1 MAGQT
6 IGRVAFAGGGTGGHV
21 YMGVALGRELL
32 RRNSSAEIL
41 FVGTRRGMESRIIPG
56 TSFRLETIRL
66 GGLNRVSL
74 RTALQTLFQLPAS
87 LWASRRILK
96 RFQPDIVV
104 GLGGYSSGPV
114 VLCAHWMG
122 LPTLAIE
129 PNAYPGFANRRLAS
143 RVDAAAVAFQ
153 ETCKFFGEKCRVTG
167 IPVRKEFF
175 QIRSAPAAEGP
186 LRILL
191 FGGSQGSRPLNR
203 LMREALNFLEP
214 EKFRICHQA
223 GKFDT
228 EAVRTAYQQ
237 GGFKAEVQ
245 EFIDDMP
252 RRFDWADLIVSR
264 SGASSVA
271 ELAAAGKASIL
282 IPFPQAADDH
292 QTRNAE
298 AMASKGA
305 AVLLVQEEIDG
316 RKLAECISGLERDR
330 PRLRK
335 IAVSSR
341 TLARPDSTEQI
352 LELMEELIER
362 SR

>member
-1 MAGQT
+1 
-6 IGRVAFAGGGTGGHV
+6 
-21 YMGVALGRELL
+21 MGVALGRELL

-41 FVGTRRGMESRIIPG
+41 FVGTKRGMESRIIPK
-56 TSFRLETIRL
+56 TPFQLETLRL

-87 LWASRRILK
+87 LWFSRRVLM
-96 RFQPDIVV
+96 RFRPDIVV

-129 PNAYPGFANRRLAS
+129 PNAVPGFANRRLAS
-143 RVDAAAVAFQ
+143 RVGAAAVAFE
-153 ETCKFFGEKCRVTG
+153 ETCRFFGDKCRVTG
-167 IPVRKEFF
+167 IPIRKEFF
-175 QIRSAPAAEGP
+175 EIRSAPAAQGP

-203 LMREALNFLEP
+203 LMREALPFLAP
-214 EKFRICHQA
+214 ARFRIRHQA
-223 GKFDT
+223 GAADLET
-228 EAVRTAYQQ
+228 VRTAYQAA
-237 GGFKAEVQ
+237 GFEAEVH

-252 RRFDWADLIVSR
+252 RFFNWANLIVCR

-298 AMASKGA
+298 AMASRGA
-305 AVLLVQEEIDG
+305 AVLLPQNETDG
-316 RKLAECISGLERDR
+316 KKLAESISKLEMDR
-330 PRLRK
+330 PRLREM
-335 IAVSSR
+335 AASSR
-341 TLARPDSTEQI
+341 RLARPDSTERI
-352 LELMEELIER
+352 LGLMEELFER